1 MDATT
6 IRTLFFAFLLVE
18 TFYEMY
24 LTLLNLRH
32 VRRHATEIPPLFREA
47 IDEGTYKKAVSYT
60 IDKNRFAL
68 VSELLSSAFVLLLV
82 TSGVLGMLDQ
92 WVQSTGWHLYFQG
105 VLFVLLLS
113 ILVRIVSLPLSLYQ
127 QFVLEERYGF
137 NRMTGKL
144 FLVDLIKGLFVQ
156 LVLMSPFLLGLFWF
170 MDEAGRYWWLWA
182 FLFVTGFQLVVTIL
196 YPLVIAP
203 LFNKFTPLPEGSLKE
218 KVLAL
223 AEKLGFR
230 TRGIFMMDGSKRS
243 RHSNAYFTGLG
254 KVKRIVLFDTLIQSL
269 SEEETCAVLAH
280 ELGHEK
286 QKHILKMFLLS
297 SVFLFLGFLIVDALL
312 LYEPL
317 YQAFA
322 LHRPSYHGI
331 LTILSI
337 CAGPFTFFLNPMIN
351 GLSRRFEYQADRFA
365 AEQAGLGKAL
375 SSALLTLGKENLT
388 NLTPHPWYSF
398 YHYSHP
404 TLEERLHALQK
415 GSDANINGAKIVA
428 GIKSNIF
435 SAFHPRLYRE

>member
-1 MDATT
+1 MNATT
-6 IRTLFFAFLLVE
+6 IRTLFFAFLLLE
-18 TFYEMY
+18 TCYELY
-24 LTLLNLRH
+24 LTLLNIRH
-32 VRRHATEIPPLFREA
+32 VRQHAKEVPPLFQKA
-47 IDEGTYKKAVSYT
+47 IDEDTYRKAVSYT

-68 VSELLSSAFVLLLV
+68 VYQLLSTGFVILLL
-82 TSGVLGMLDQ
+82 TSGLLGILDQ
-92 WVQSTGWHLYFQG
+92 WVQSTGWHLYLQG
-105 VLFVLLLS
+105 ILFVLLLS
-113 ILVRIVSLPLSLYQ
+113 LLLRIVSLPLSLYQ

-144 FLVDLIKGLFVQ
+144 FLSDLGKGLVVQ
-156 LVLMSPFLLGLFWF
+156 LILMTPLLLGLFWF
-170 MDEAGRYWWLWA
+170 MDEAGRYWWIWA
-182 FLFVTGFQLVVTIL
+182 FLFVTLFQLVVTLL

-230 TRGIFMMDGSKRS
+230 TRGIYMMDGSKRS

-254 KVKRIVLFDTLIQSL
+254 KVKRIVLFDTLTQSL

-286 QKHILKMFLLS
+286 QKHILKMFFLS
-297 SVFLFLGFLIVDALL
+297 SVFLFLGFLIVDSLL

-317 YQAFA
+317 YRAFSFG
-322 LHRPSYHGI
+322 RPSYHGI
-331 LTILSI
+331 LTIISL
-337 CAGPFTFFLNPMIN
+337 CAGPFTFFLNPLIN

-365 AEQAGLGKAL
+365 AEQAGLGEAL
-375 SSALLTLGKENLT
+375 ASALLTLGKENLT

-398 YHYSHP
+398 YHYAHP
-404 TLEERLHALQK
+404 TLGERLDALRK
-415 GSDANINGAKIVA
+415 LG
-428 GIKSNIF
+428 
-435 SAFHPRLYRE
+435 